1 MLYLWTWNHN
11 GHELEIEPWSTGE
24 TKNQAILPL
33 QHQATSVVLDVC
45 LFVFGDGGQM
55 EGKDEKSLVAEPGP
69 CVHCSG
75 TAQLKLCPAGSLGT
89 ECAGSTR
96 LYAMLVCASPRNLL
110 GCQRVDRGGNR
121 AGLLPGCI
129 LTFRIV
135 LGVS

>member
-1 MLYLWTWNHN
+1 MLYLWNWNHS

-55 EGKDEKSLVAEPGP
+55 ERKDEKSLTAEPGP

-75 TAQLKLCPAGSLGT
+75 TAQLKLCPAVWALS
-89 ECAGSTR
+89 
-96 LYAMLVCASPRNLL
+96 
-110 GCQRVDRGGNR
+110 
-121 AGLLPGCI
+121 
-129 LTFRIV
+129 V
-135 LGVS
+135 LGAQDCRRRLSVPHHEISWGVRELMEAGIVQGSSLDVS